1 MPKIIWTILLAAGL
15 SALLAAVPGIAQETV
30 QQSEFTKACAIDI
43 KLQCAGV
50 RPGEGRIRACVR
62 EHMKDL
68 SAPCRTLLVK
78 GAGTAKACAAD
89 VKTHCA
95 DVKRGGGRIV
105 ECLKAHLDQV
115 SATCKDALMQASAD
129 KS

>member
-1 MPKIIWTILLAAGL
+1 MKTTIWTIVLAA
-15 SALLAAVPGIAQETV
+15 ALAAVLAPAPGIAQETAR
-30 QQSEFTKACAIDI
+30 QSEFTKACAVDI

-50 RPGEGRIRACVR
+50 RAGEGRIRACVR

-68 SAPCRTLLVK
+68 SEPCRALLVRS
-78 GAGTAKACAAD
+78 AVTAKACAPD

-95 DVKRGGGRIV
+95 DVKRGDGRII
-105 ECLKAHLDQV
+105 ECLKAHLDEV
-115 SATCKDALMQASAD
+115 SASCKDALTRAADD